1 MIKKRSKV
9 SSEFSTASMS
19 DINFLLLIFFL
30 VSTMFAVEKGLPM
43 ALPGKG
49 SKTVKL
55 KRDNVLNV
63 QAYANGSIVIR
74 GVGPVSVGE
83 IKSVIERKL
92 EANPKLVIV
101 IETHPEAD
109 YGIMV
114 DILDELRLAR
124 ATKISLRTLR
134 TSAE

>member
-43 ALPGKG
+43 ALPGQQ
-49 SKTVKL
+49 SKSVKL
-55 KRDNVLNV
+55 KSENVLTL
-63 QAYANGSIVIR
+63 QAFPNGSIVAK
-74 GVGPVSVGE
+74 GTGPVPLSG
-83 IKSVIERKL
+83 IEQFIRNKL
-92 EANPKLVIV
+92 IQNSKLVIV

-109 YGIMV
+109 YGLMI
-114 DILDELRLAR
+114 DILDELRLAD
-124 ATKISLRTLR
+124 AEYISLRTMK
-134 TSAE
+134 TGS

>member
-43 ALPGKG
+43 ALPGQQ
-49 SKTVKL
+49 SKSVKL
-55 KRDNVLNV
+55 KRDNVLTI
-63 QAYANGSIVIR
+63 QAFSNGSIVVR
-74 GVGPVSVGE
+74 GTGPIAVHN
-83 IKSVIERKL
+83 IKEFVENKIL
-92 EANPKLVIV
+92 ANPKLVIV
-101 IETHPEAD
+101 IETHPNAD

-114 DILDELRLAR
+114 DILDELRLAN
-124 ATKISLRTLR
+124 AEFISLRTMK
-134 TSAE
+134 SG

>member
-9 SSEFSTASMS
+9 TSEFNAASMS

-49 SKTVKL
+49 SQTVKL
-55 KRDNVLNV
+55 KRDNVLTI
-63 QAYANGSIVIR
+63 QAYKNGSIVIR
-74 GVGPVSVGE
+74 GTGPVNVRE
-83 IKSVIERKL
+83 IKTLIEKKL
-92 EANPKLVIV
+92 LLNPKLVVV
-101 IETHPEAD
+101 IETHPDAD

-124 ATKISLRTLR
+124 ATRISLRTLKT
-134 TSAE
+134 TS